1 MAYLTYLPAPPSKKS
16 KLFAPTQPKLSATFS
31 VYLELLCF
39 VFVSISFVLL
49 CVSVCVFL
57 INRFAHSAGPGM
69 EKHVG
74 TELTTEGA
82 RSTQKPKDNGT
93 GIKKNVGTI

>member
-1 MAYLTYLPAPPSKKS
+1 MAIC
-16 KLFAPTQPKLSATFS
+16 LF
-31 VYLELLCF
+31 
-39 VFVSISFVLL
+39 
-49 CVSVCVFL
+49 
-57 INRFAHSAGPGM
+57 NRFAHSAGPGVG
-69 EKHVG
+69 KHVG

>member
-1 MAYLTYLPAPPSKKS
+1 MFCVCFY
-16 KLFAPTQPKLSATFS
+16 FFC
-31 VYLELLCF
+31 VVLLF
-39 VFVSISFVLL
+39 VFLFVLL
-49 CVSVCVFL
+49 F
-57 INRFAHSAGPGM
+57 NRFAHSAGPGM

>member
-1 MAYLTYLPAPPSKKS
+1 MPHINLDPTLALQVTLQGKVLSIGGCTVRPP
-16 KLFAPTQPKLSATFS
+16 PP
-31 VYLELLCF
+31 F
-39 VFVSISFVLL
+39 VFCFYT
-49 CVSVCVFL
+49 VF
-57 INRFAHSAGPGM
+57 NRFAHSAGPGM

-93 GIKKNVGTI
+93 GIQKNVGTI

>member
-1 MAYLTYLPAPPSKKS
+1 MVWCSGPPRAPLSLILSRKKAPVTYFSET
-16 KLFAPTQPKLSATFS
+16 TQSLTFS
-31 VYLELLCF
+31 GEKSPCHLF
-39 VFVSISFVLL
+39 
-49 CVSVCVFL
+49 
-57 INRFAHSAGPGM
+57 NRFAHSAGPGM

-93 GIKKNVGTI
+93 GVKKNVGTI